1 MSFLSDRIDGLCK
14 QRGITGYRLCKD
26 IGISPNTLTE
36 LRANRRQ
43 GVSAENASKIADYL
57 GVSVNYLLGLEDKDP
72 LYEAA
77 KDAVYQ
83 KEFMALT
90 EAEKKAALSVVAFCK
105 KNAPTLNF
113 EDERIAKLLRLAVQ
127 VTPEQLDLLAALV
140 SGSQP
145 KQE

>member
-1 MSFLSDRIDGLCK
+1 MEIYERVKKLCK
-14 QRGITGYRLCKD
+14 SKGTSVYALEKELGIGNGT
-26 IGISPNTLTE
+26 IGKWGKNGRVPNYSTL
-36 LRANRRQ
+36 AA
-43 GVSAENASKIADYL
+43 VAEA
-57 GVSVNYLLGLEDKDP
+57 LEIPITSLMEDDDP
-72 LYEAA
+72 LYSAA
-77 KDAVYQ
+77 RDAVYQ

-127 VTPEQLDLLAALV
+127 LTPEQLDLLAALV

>member
-1 MSFLSDRIDGLCK
+1 MVNLYNRIMELCD
-14 QRGITGYRLCKD
+14 QRGISGYKLCKD
-26 IGISPNTLTE
+26 THLSPSLLTDLKMGRRETLSAKN
-36 LRANRRQ
+36 LSK
-43 GVSAENASKIADYL
+43 VSDYL
-57 GVSVNYLLGLEDKDP
+57 CVSVGYLLGLEDKDP

-113 EDERIAKLLRLAVQ
+113 EDERIAKLLRLVVQ
-127 VTPEQLDLLAALV
+127 LTPEQLDLLAALV